1 MARVA
6 SMKYLIRTAAMA
18 GAVWLTFYLVS
29 GLTWDNDWLTL
40 LLIALIIGVVNA
52 FIKPIAR
59 LLTLPLRVI
68 TLGLFSLV
76 VNIALMAGVLW
87 LASEMDWGVASAGWK
102 STLIGAVILAVASSI
117 ITAVTD

>member
-1 MARVA
+1 
-6 SMKYLIRTAAMA
+6 
-18 GAVWLTFYLVS
+18 LVS
-29 GLTWDNDWLTL
+29 GLTWNNDWLTL

>member
-1 MARVA
+1 MNRV
-6 SMKYLIRTAAMA
+6 KYLIRIAAMA
-18 GAVWLTFYLVS
+18 GAVWLTFFLVK
-29 GLTWDNDWLTL
+29 GLTWDNDWVTL

-52 FIKPIAR
+52 FIKPVAN
-59 LLTLPLRVI
+59 LLTLPLRVV

-87 LASEMDWGVASAGWK
+87 LADEMDWGIASTGWQ
-102 STLIGAVILAVASSI
+102 STLLGALILAVASSI